1 MSAPE
6 ATRTRSGLDA
16 LLRPRSVCVLGV
28 SAKRATRGNMAIRSL
43 RRMGFDGRI
52 LPIHPQASELEGFAA
67 VPAIEALPEGVDVAF
82 VAVPAADV
90 ADVIARLDR
99 AGVRSAV
106 VITAGFTAAQE
117 TALKDLAART
127 RLVMH
132 GPNCMGVLNFSDGV
146 PLYSAELPSKV
157 AGGRVALLAQSGS
170 AAIAV
175 MNTLDVGFSK
185 VATVGSEFRLTAA
198 DYLDWLADDPET
210 SVVGVILE
218 AIQSPPAFAAAVRR
232 VQAAG
237 KPVVVL
243 KVGRSA
249 VGAVAAQA
257 HTGALITPSTAYT
270 CFFDDL
276 GVAAVADY
284 DQLAAA
290 LTALSGGQARA
301 GTGVAV
307 TGISGGETAL
317 MCDLVAEAGLTPAA
331 WSEATAERVRAAL
344 PGTTGH
350 NPLDVWASVGQEGG
364 DGHVQALQAIAADP
378 AVGIVVAVQDLQASL
393 PSSLSERYR
402 HPIGAAIALRRT
414 TDKPVIVVS
423 PTPDPLHPGIAAE
436 MRAAGLPALRGMW
449 AGLGALRALA
459 ARGASVPG
467 ASVPGA
473 SVPGDARPPGLAPDA
488 LAALKA
494 EIRGQRGVLPTPL
507 CLRILDAYG
516 IPFVRSVTVGPDG
529 ALPPGTPIAFPVV
542 VKVSSTGIA
551 HRSDI
556 GGVRLGVADAAALR
570 DAVAAIRANV
580 TAAAPRAVIDGFEI
594 QEEMT
599 GCVEALAGF
608 TDAPPFGPLTVVGSG
623 GTLAELEADRAP
635 SLGVV
640 TPGRAASMI
649 AGTKLGRVL
658 GGYRNLVPRTPLDG
672 LAALVADLT
681 RLAADLADVVSE
693 CDLNPV
699 LVRPGSGE
707 ARAVDVLMVA
717 RP

>member
-1 MSAPE
+1 MSPLDSGLAQ
-6 ATRTRSGLDA
+6 TRSGLDA

-28 SAKRATRGNMAIRSL
+28 SARRATRGNMAIRSL
-43 RRMGFDGRI
+43 QRIGFGGRI
-52 LPIHPQASELEGFAA
+52 LPIHPQAAALEGLDA
-67 VPAIEALPEGVDVAF
+67 VPSIEALPPGVDVAF
-82 VAVPAADV
+82 VAVPAPDV
-90 ADVIARLDR
+90 ADVVARLDR

-106 VITAGFTAAQE
+106 VITAGFTAQQE
-117 TALKDLAART
+117 AALKTLSARTALL
-127 RLVMH
+127 MH

-146 PLYSAELPSKV
+146 PLYSADVPAKV
-157 AGGRVALLAQSGS
+157 KRGRVALLAQSGS

-175 MNTLDVGFSK
+175 MNTMDVGFSK
-185 VATVGSEFRLTAA
+185 VVTVGSEFRLTAA
-198 DYLDWLADDPET
+198 DYLSWLADDPET

-218 AIQSPPAFAAAVRR
+218 AIQSPAAFAAAVRR

-237 KPVVVL
+237 KSVVAL

-257 HTGALITPSTAYT
+257 HTGALITPFTAYE
-270 CFFDDL
+270 CFFGDL

-290 LTALSGGQARA
+290 LTALSAGPPRA

-317 MCDLVAEAGLTPAA
+317 MCDLVAEAGLAPAA
-331 WSEATAERVRAAL
+331 WSDATAERIRAVL
-344 PGTTGH
+344 PGTTGR
-350 NPLDVWASVGQEGG
+350 NPLDVWASVGQEAG
-364 DGHVQALQAIAADP
+364 DGHIQALQAIAADP

-393 PSSLSERYR
+393 PTSLSERYR
-402 HPIGAAIALRRT
+402 HPIGAAIAVRKT
-414 TDKPVIVVS
+414 AGKPVIVVS
-423 PTPDPLHPGIAAE
+423 PTPDTLHPGLAAE
-436 MRAAGLPALRGMW
+436 MDAAGVPALRGMW

-459 ARGASVPG
+459 AAGRASAPAAPG
-467 ASVPGA
+467 APNLTPG
-473 SVPGDARPPGLAPDA
+473 A

-494 EIRGQRGVLPTPL
+494 EIGGQRRVLPAPL
-507 CLRILDAYG
+507 CLRILTAYG
-516 IPFVRSVTVGPDG
+516 IPFVRSVTVGPDC
-529 ALPPGTPIAFPVV
+529 ALPPGTPIAFPVA
-542 VKVSSTGIA
+542 VKISSTGIA

-556 GGVRLGVADAAALR
+556 GGVKLGVADQEALR
-570 DAVAAIRANV
+570 GAIAAIRANV
-580 TAAAPRAVIDGFEI
+580 AAAAPHAVIEGFEI

-608 TDAPPFGPLTVVGSG
+608 TAAPPFGPLTVVGSG

-635 SLGVV
+635 TLGVV
-640 TPGRAASMI
+640 TPERAMAMI
-649 AGTKLGRVL
+649 AGTKLGKVL

-672 LAALVADLT
+672 LASLVANLT
-681 RLAADLADVVSE
+681 RLGTDLADVVAE

-707 ARAVDVLMVA
+707 AKAVDVLMVA
-717 RP
+717 RG